1 MVTLFALSAAL
12 KEAKKSLFLHK
23 VVAAIGKENKWT
35 NFKSMKAK
43 ESHFLHKVVAAAAN
57 FTIRPEDAEGESV

>member
-1 MVTLFALSAAL
+1 MS
-12 KEAKKSLFLHK
+12 KKAKKSPFLHK
-23 VVAAIGKENKWT
+23 MVAAIGIKNKRT

>member
-1 MVTLFALSAAL
+1 MFCQKHAREIHES
-12 KEAKKSLFLHK
+12 KKPQFSHK
-23 VVAAIGKENKWT
+23 VVAIEIENKWT